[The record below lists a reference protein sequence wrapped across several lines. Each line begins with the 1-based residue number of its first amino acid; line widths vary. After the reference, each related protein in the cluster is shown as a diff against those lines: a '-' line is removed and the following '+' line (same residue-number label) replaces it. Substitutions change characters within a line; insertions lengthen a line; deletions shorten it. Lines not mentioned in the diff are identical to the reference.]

1 MKIGVVGTGTMGKL
15 HLEAWSKMKAVKING
30 IAGRNH
36 EVVEQLSETYKTKGF
51 TDYEDLLK
59 SDVEVIDICLPT
71 YLHSEFIRKAAKSGK
86 HIICEKP
93 LALDGKECKELYDFC
108 TAHNVQLL
116 VGHTLRFYPEYI
128 HAREQVKNGAIG
140 NPGVVRLSRGG
151 PYPKGI
157 DAWYKDEAKSGGVM
171 LDLGIHDF
179 DWLRW
184 TFGEVERVMAKQIKR
199 ESEDG
204 TPIEHAFVTLR
215 MQSGTIAHLELSW
228 AKKSFESS
236 FEITGDKG
244 MLAHHD
250 RESNPIKLN
259 ITVPSNEIGN
269 GVIVPE
275 RIGNISPLEQQLEHF
290 RKCLVAEEKMLV
302 SAEDVI
308 HAVEVAKAAIESA
321 KSGQPVT
328 LLSKKEVV

>member
-15 HLEAWSKMKAVKING
+15 HLEAWSKMKTVKIGG

-36 EVVEQLSETYKTKGF
+36 RVVEQLSETYKTNGY
-51 TDYEDLLK
+51 TDYEGLLK
-59 SDVEVIDICLPT
+59 SDVDVIDICLPT

-93 LALDGKECKELYDFC
+93 LALDGKECKELYDVC
-108 TAHNVQLL
+108 KTYNVQLL
-116 VGHTLRFYPEYI
+116 VGHTLRFYPEYQ

-151 PYPKGI
+151 PYPKGR
-157 DAWYKDEAKSGGVM
+157 DAWYMDEAKSGGVL

-184 TFGEVERVMAKQIKR
+184 TFGEVERVMAKQMKR

-215 MQSGTIAHLELSW
+215 MQSGTIVHLELSW
-228 AKKSFESS
+228 AKKAFESS

-244 MLAHHD
+244 MLTYNNLD
-250 RESNPIKLN
+250 SNPIKLSLSEDHSQN
-259 ITVPSNEIGN
+259 SF
-269 GVIVPE
+269 GVAVPE
-275 RIGNISPLEQQLEHF
+275 SIGKRSPLQQQLQHF
-290 RKCLVAEEKMLV
+290 RECLISGEKTII
-302 SAEDVI
+302 SDEDVI
-308 HAVEVAKAAIESA
+308 KAVEVARAAIESA
-321 KSGQPVT
+321 RIGQPVS